1 MPSIA
6 SKMPPSTDS
15 KPSNLSAS
23 EGTSIVRRLVNSVIQ
38 RPNRKVFF
46 DSPGML
52 DQSQHWG
59 GLVIWTIAAGT
70 TAALTWAFIGKVDQT
85 VSATGT
91 LEPLLGKVEVK
102 SPSGGIV
109 RDIWVKEGEL
119 VETGDR
125 LATVENLG
133 LKAQLDNITRQISLL
148 SYENQLLNLLI
159 DGQGFLPNSLLPPP
173 ATIANED
180 RIRSIQLSVQQ
191 TGAQLRQLRTRR
203 TSQTETLDLRAQMA
217 MAMKTLFENGGTSR
231 FNYLSAQDE
240 VQQISSQ
247 ISQTDEQINILIAQ
261 AGRQVSANT
270 RQLLNLE
277 AQLID
282 SKEEN
287 RNLLLSASVAGRIFN
302 LSVQSGSVI
311 GAGSEVMR
319 IIPEGGVRASVY
331 LSNADLGF
339 VSEGQDVKLSVSSF
353 PAGEY
358 GYLQANITRIGAD
371 SLKGSLASQQQPAN
385 TYPVQVTLQQNPD
398 KKILLDRLKPGMQ
411 VSALIVVRKRPVI
424 SLLTDMFTKGTEDL
438 QNSR

>member
-1 MPSIA
+1 
-6 SKMPPSTDS
+6 MPPSTDT
-15 KPSNLSAS
+15 KPSDLSPP
-23 EGTSIVRRLVNSVIQ
+23 EGTSLVRRIVNSVIQ
-38 RPNRKVFF
+38 RPDRKVFF
-46 DSPGML
+46 DSPGLL

-159 DGQGFLPNSLLPPP
+159 DGQGSLPNSLPLPP
-173 ATIANED
+173 AIIASED

-203 TSQTETLDLRAQMA
+203 VSQTQTLDLRTQMA
-217 MAMKTLFENGGTSR
+217 KAMKILFENGGTSR
-231 FNYLSAQDE
+231 FNYLSSQDE

-270 RQLLNLE
+270 RQLLNLQ
-277 AQLID
+277 AQQID

-287 RNLLLSASVAGRIFN
+287 RNLLLSALAAGRIFN
-302 LSVQSGSVI
+302 LSVQPGSVI

-319 IIPEGGVRASVY
+319 IIPEGGVRANVY

-358 GYLQANITRIGAD
+358 GYLKANITRIGAD
-371 SLKGSLASQQQPAN
+371 SLKVSSASQQQPAN
-385 TYPVQVTLQQNPD
+385 TYPVQVTLQQNLD
-398 KKILLDRLKPGMQ
+398 KNVLIDRLKPGMQ
-411 VSALIVVRKRPVI
+411 VTALIVVRKRPVI
-424 SLLTDMFTKGTEDL
+424 SLLTDMFTKGSEDL

>member
-159 DGQGFLPNSLLPPP
+159 DGQGSLPNSLPPPP

-277 AQLID
+277 AQQID

-287 RNLLLSASVAGRIFN
+287 RNLLLSASAAGRIFN

-358 GYLQANITRIGAD
+358 GYLQASITRIGAD
-371 SLKGSLASQQQPAN
+371 SLKGSSASQQQPAN
-385 TYPVQVTLQQNPD
+385 TYPVQVTLQPNSD